1 MMSIKSRLDELE
13 DTLKVQMMA
22 TMRMS
27 DKLADVSAANLKNSE
42 YIYQM
47 LTALEIMR
55 YEINQIKER
64 LGMDTYGGGTIH

>member
-1 MMSIKSRLDELE
+1 MSIKSRLDELE
-13 DTLKVQMMA
+13 DTLKVQMMV
-22 TMRMS
+22 TMQMS